1 MEFDEAVRRRRMV
14 RAYRERPV
22 DARSIERIVD
32 AGMSAPSAGNTRGTA
47 VVVVADPTRR
57 AAIAEAAG
65 EGEYTARDFAPW
77 LSAAPVHL
85 VLTTSEAA
93 YRERYAEPDKTG
105 SDALVIPWWWVDAG
119 AALEAMLLAAVAEG
133 LAAGF
138 LGTHAVAGLD
148 SIVGLPPDVT
158 AIGVVTVGCPAPD
171 RRSGSLDR
179 PGRTRIHRETWGG

>member
-1 MEFDEAVRRRRMV
+1 MV
-14 RAYRERPV
+14 RAYRDRPV
-22 DARSIERIVD
+22 DARSIEHIVG

-47 VVVVADPTRR
+47 VVVVTDPTRR

-65 EGEYTARDFAPW
+65 EAEYTARGFEPW

-93 YRERYAEPDKTG
+93 YRERYTEPDKTG

-138 LGTHAVAGLD
+138 LGAHAVERLD
-148 SIVGLPPDVT
+148 SIVGLPPDIT
-158 AIGVVTVGCPAPD
+158 AIGVMTVGYPAPD
-171 RRSGSLDR
+171 PRSGSLDR
-179 PGRTRIHRETWGG
+179 PEPTRIHRETWGG